1 MTSSC
6 NTPSLGSDAPE
17 RVRTADDALLDAA
30 RDCVL
35 AVGLRRTTL
44 TDVAR
49 RAGVS
54 RMTMYRRWPDMA
66 SLVADLMTREW
77 SGLALRAQA
86 AARGD
91 HTRARIVDSLAT
103 GARQLRTHPV
113 FRRIVELDPEIL
125 LPYLVDRR
133 GTSQDLILAA
143 LTTTLAEGHSDG
155 SVRAGSPAVLGR
167 AVLLALHGFVI
178 SAGTMTDES
187 PPADTT
193 GTPVTD
199 ADLDAELR
207 LLLDRYLAP

>member
-1 MTSSC
+1 MPCVTMPRRDPGRAADEGSPRSDED
-6 NTPSLGSDAPE
+6 TLLG
-17 RVRTADDALLDAA
+17 AA

-54 RMTMYRRWPDMA
+54 RMTMYRRWPDMG

-77 SGLALRAQA
+77 SGVARVAADEAVGDTARARLVDGIVRGVAALRA
-86 AARGD
+86 
-91 HTRARIVDSLAT
+91 
-103 GARQLRTHPV
+103 HPV

-133 GTSQDLILAA
+133 GTSQDRILDQ
-143 LTTTLAEGHSDG
+143 LTQTVEQGRADG
-155 SVRAGSPAVLGR
+155 SLRAADPA
-167 AVLLALHGFVI
+167 LLARTALLTAHGFVV
-178 SAGTMTDES
+178 SAATMTDGVRIE
-187 PPADTT
+187 A
-193 GTPVTD
+193 
-199 ADLDAELR
+199 LDEELR